1 MRIKVVK
8 EIISG
13 TLTAGQLGASRA
25 GRPLAAVVAKNTTT
39 KIEGL
44 CKSGPGE
51 IKQAV

>member
-25 GRPLAAVVAKNTTT
+25 AGPWRQLLQ
-39 KIEGL
+39 KIQQL
-44 CKSGPGE
+44 K
-51 IKQAV
+51 